1 MRRSRGKPKPR
12 RQEGRASEH
21 GRRKPTKAELRDL
34 VEQATMD
41 CYNESEEVTGLYTM
55 IEEYLAVPFQT
66 SVLGMDVTVGTVD
79 LTDAE
84 EVVVVCRRRVE
95 QRLLAA
101 GGLEVRP
108 GEPGD
113 LVVSIKGTETILSLE
128 VKHRLTDEVLDRIE
142 RWPAEQ
148 RRRTVLVV
156 PALSLKRRHE
166 FRFRDVSWIEY
177 QIGLVHIRRTLGG
190 SSPLRGYGLPRRS
203 AAFRA

>member
-84 EVVVVCRRRVE
+84 EVVVVCRREGR
-95 QRLLAA
+95 ATPP
-101 GGLEVRP
+101 GRP
-108 GEPGD
+108 GGWRFAPG
-113 LVVSIKGTETILSLE
+113 SRGTL
-128 VKHRLTDEVLDRIE
+128 
-142 RWPAEQ
+142 
-148 RRRTVLVV
+148 
-156 PALSLKRRHE
+156 
-166 FRFRDVSWIEY
+166 
-177 QIGLVHIRRTLGG
+177 
-190 SSPLRGYGLPRRS
+190 SSPSKGPRRS
-203 AAFRA
+203 SPWR